1 MAFLAA
7 AAPVIMA
14 GAAVVGAGAAI
25 YGAVQADKSAK
36 QTAKQQEAMG
46 RERFAASQRDAL
58 EARLQGRLA
67 QSRQQ
72 AIAAASGG
80 GAGLDAPSIVK
91 LMTETGERSEYAA
104 QVALY
109 SGHSQKDYYYDAAA
123 ATRAGG
129 RASLLGGVLRAAGT
143 LAGGLAQAGEMAA

>member
-7 AAPVIMA
+7 AAPFIMA
-14 GAAVVGAGAAI
+14 GAAVVGAGAAV
-25 YGAVQADKSAK
+25 YSAVQGDKA
-36 QTAKQQEAMG
+36 AQEAAKAQEGMG
-46 RERFAASQRDAL
+46 RERFASSQRDAL
-58 EARLQGRLA
+58 EARLQGKLM

-72 AIAAASGG
+72 ALAAASGG
-80 GAGLDAPSIVK
+80 GAGVDAPSIVK
-91 LMTETGERSEYAA
+91 LMTETGDRSEYAA

-109 SGHSQKDYYYDAAA
+109 AGHSQKDYYYDAARVSR
-123 ATRAGG
+123 ATG